1 MPIQVICPS
10 CGAKL
15 KVPDQMAGKV
25 GKCPNCQKQVQ
36 VPPAPAASPPPMP
49 RGAPPGPSPSVGA
62 PPPMPRAAPLG
73 PSPSFGPPPPIPV
86 QGSEFPWLAGA
97 QGQYGS
103 APAPAGDRWP
113 IVRVGLGAAEG
124 GTLVGAVS
132 AFCMALMFALTM
144 FFASNPMSAPP
155 AFLIRVLPLL
165 ILLGMAGTYST
176 WVVMVT
182 GWSVCLAGAG
192 RTLKGTIGGAVGAM
206 AAVFALALVLVAFT
220 PMRAALS
227 EGPMSAMEDNAVWMR
242 LLICLW
248 MAAVGAAYALF
259 AAFLQGIANRT
270 GNRSLGAEAMYH
282 IVYVAVLG
290 GWLVLSVLLEPVMA
304 KSNTLQKILPYNF
317 VAILAAMVFH
327 FLWLRSLTA
336 QARRALRSAS

>member
-62 PPPMPRAAPLG
+62 PPP
-73 PSPSFGPPPPIPV
+73 IPV

-132 AFCMALMFALTM
+132 AFCAAVALALTM
-144 FFASNPMSAPP
+144 LYASGPRQPP
-155 AFLIRVLPLL
+155 AVLRYVLPLL
-165 ILLGMAGTYST
+165 MILGVAGTYST

-192 RTLKGTIGGAVGAM
+192 RTLKGTIGTAVGAM
-206 AAVFALALVLVAFT
+206 AAALVLTFLLIAYTPLAAAFT
-220 PMRAALS
+220 
-227 EGPMSAMEDNAVWMR
+227 EGPMTSMAAGQTWIR
-242 LLICLW
+242 LLLCLL
-248 MAAVGAAYALF
+248 MVAVGAAYAMF
-259 AAFLQGIANRT
+259 AAFLQGIAGRT
-270 GNRSLGAEAMYH
+270 GNRTLGAETMYH
-282 IVYVAVLG
+282 MIYVAVLG
-290 GWLVLSVLLEPVMA
+290 GWLVLSVLLEPVA
-304 KSNTLQKILPYNF
+304 EKSITLQKILPYNF

-336 QARRALRSAS
+336 QARRTLRSAS